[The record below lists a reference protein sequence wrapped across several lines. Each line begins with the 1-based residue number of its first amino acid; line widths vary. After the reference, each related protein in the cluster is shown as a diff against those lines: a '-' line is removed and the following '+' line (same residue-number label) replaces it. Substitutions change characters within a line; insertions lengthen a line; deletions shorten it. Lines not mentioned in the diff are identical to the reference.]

1 MSNQFPEK
9 FSVRTARLIGVLS
22 AYFLIS
28 GCATTAHTQRDA
40 KALLQQKSASTDAPH
55 STLTQYSKALDKFGT
70 LLEVYRQSGKTL
82 YVQTRNIS
90 DATGLS
96 HPLVGSELPHDI
108 TEMMRSAI
116 NRIGDRVVYVP
127 FQPEYVL
134 AHAQQGANLSL
145 TLPDVLITG
154 AITQFDRALASAGR
168 ANDADV
174 TFGSGRGET
183 DAAFERKATST
194 LSDLT
199 LDLNLVDFTK
209 QVMLP
214 KMQAANTIRVLNE
227 TFEQSF
233 DFAIYGSGF
242 GVYGSTKYLQG
253 RHGALRLLV
262 ELSVLELLGR
272 YTATPYWRCV
282 PNGKA
287 DVVVLKT
294 LEKRYLAQD
303 QATKVKWLKDT
314 LNDYG
319 FGLKENSAL
328 DDKTKRALDEII
340 AKFGFPRSQD
350 YLDAQLF
357 VNLYVNIPLQRPKL
371 VTGQRS

>member
-1 MSNQFPEK
+1 M
-9 FSVRTARLIGVLS
+9 LIRSFGTLAAGSAGLVL
-22 AYFLIS
+22 AGLLAT
-28 GCATTAHTQRDA
+28 GCATTAHTERDA
-40 KALLQQKSASTDAPH
+40 RALLQQKSAGAEAPRDA
-55 STLTQYSKALDKFGT
+55 LTQYSTALDKFGT
-70 LLEVYRQSGKTL
+70 LLELYRQSGKTL

-116 NRIGDRVVYVP
+116 NRIGERVVYVP

-174 TFGSGRGET
+174 TFGGGRGET

-199 LDLNLVDFTK
+199 LDLNLVDFEK

-287 DVVVLKT
+287 DRVVLAT

-319 FGLKENSAL
+319 FALKENGVL
-328 DDKTKRALDEII
+328 DEKTKRALDEVVRH
-340 AKFGFPRSQD
+340 FGFERSQD
-350 YLDAQLF
+350 YLDAKLF
-357 VNLYVNIPLQRPKL
+357 VNLYVNIPLQRPKP
-371 VTGQRS
+371 GAENKS